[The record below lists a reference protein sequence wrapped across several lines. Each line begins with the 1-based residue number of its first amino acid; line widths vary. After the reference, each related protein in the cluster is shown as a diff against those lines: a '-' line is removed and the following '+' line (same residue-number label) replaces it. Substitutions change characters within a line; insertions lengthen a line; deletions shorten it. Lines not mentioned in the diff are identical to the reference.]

1 MEIISSGNVEKNTNI
16 RMNCF
21 PIHHNWTTWS
31 LEKDLPKHGGRSILR
46 LNYDDGGPG
55 NKGSVTAFISDI
67 QHELKNGLG
76 FQSSD
81 NNLNNVVNE
90 LPLEKR
96 SGWSSLPSQKK
107 PGGARKSLRKRKSKK
122 SRKGKSKKNRRK
134 SNRRR

>member
-55 NKGSVTAFISDI
+55 KEGSVTAFISDI

-90 LPLEKR
+90 LPLEK
-96 SGWSSLPSQKK
+96 K

>member
-1 MEIISSGNVEKNTNI
+1 MEIISSGNVAKNTII

-31 LEKDLPKHGGRSILR
+31 LEKILPEHGGRSILR
-46 LNYDDGGPG
+46 LKYDDGGPG

-81 NNLNNVVNE
+81 NNLNNVVNK
-90 LPLEKR
+90 LPLE
-96 SGWSSLPSQKK
+96 KK